1 MSQIPSGV
9 RKDQPGLR
17 YQYLH
22 HTVLLNAELL
32 RSAWMAQSVQCPN
45 LEFLLRS

>member
-22 HTVLLNAELL
+22 HTVASKCRVIRECLDG
-32 RSAWMAQSVQCPN
+32 SVGSVS
-45 LEFLLRS
+45 ES